1 MGQEEKPS
9 EVRHDDEIAPY
20 TQPVGGNLRQ
30 TKEDQETA
38 TYVGENITFVDE
50 ETSKELFWTVNKRI
64 LACMLGTYFCQSLD
78 KGTLGF
84 ASIMG
89 IQDDAHLVGQD
100 YSWLGTILYMGVL
113 VGEYPTNLLLQKLP
127 VAKYVAANVFLWGV
141 VIACSAAAKDF
152 KSLMI
157 VRFLLGMFESCIQPA
172 FIIMTSMWASQNFP
186 KSNSQAPSNIFIAVG
201 GIIAWGASHYVG
213 HSIYSWQLLF
223 LVLGCVTCVW
233 ALFIGWWLPDSP
245 MKAKCFTEDQK
256 RMMVERVR
264 TNETGIQNKTYKTY
278 QVLETV
284 KDPVIWCYIM
294 LQITSTLVIG
304 GLGVFSNI
312 IIKSFGFT
320 LLQTQLLNIA
330 QGAVTILVMVG
341 GATLGMDNVIFPLDS
356 NPSIVSQL
364 IQHSPP
370 IIGTAVIFS
379 ITPTQQTRVGLLI
392 AFYCTQFYLAQ
403 GNLIFSLISRNI
415 AGQTKKST
423 ALAMTFVAWAAGNM
437 TAPQI
442 FQKGDAPR
450 YRAGFTAHFCLYVL
464 FNIFLVILRILLT
477 RRNKAKQAATAT
489 ALALDGTTDPEQ
501 VDGKI
506 THARAFDDLTDK
518 ENPDFRLAI
527 SSRRSSIN
535 KALSRIYKTKFCW
548 IMKAG
553 ISAGLCNP

>member
-1 MGQEEKPS
+1 MVQEEKS
-9 EVRHDDEIAPY
+9 SGVRHDEIAPC
-20 TQPVGGNLRQ
+20 TQPVEENYHQAKEDEETAKYVGGN
-30 TKEDQETA
+30 T
-38 TYVGENITFVDE
+38 TFVDE
-50 ETSKELFWTVNKRI
+50 ETSKKLFWTVNKRI

-89 IQDDAHLVGQD
+89 IQNDAHLVGQD

-152 KSLMI
+152 KSLI
-157 VRFLLGMFESCIQPA
+157 VVRFLLGMFESCIQPA
-172 FIIMTSMWASQNFP
+172 FIIMTSMWASQHFP
-186 KSNSQAPSNIFIAVG
+186 KSNSQAPSNISIAVYEARTDRPDIALVG

-223 LVLGCVTCVW
+223 LVLGCVTCGW
-233 ALFIGWWLPDSP
+233 AVFIGWWLPDSP

-264 TNETGIQNKTYKTY
+264 TNDTGIQNKTYKPY
-278 QVLETV
+278 QALETL

-330 QGAVTILVMVG
+330 QGAVTVLVMVG
-341 GATLGMDNVIFPLDS
+341 GATLGQTTGQTILVMHAWTI
-356 NPSIVSQL
+356 
-364 IQHSPP
+364 PP
-370 IIGTAVIFS
+370 IIGTAAIYS
-379 ITPTQQTRVGLLI
+379 ITPTPQTRVGLLI
-392 AFYCTQFYLAQ
+392 AFYCTQFHLAQ
-403 GNLIFSLISRNI
+403 GNLIFSMISRNI

-450 YRAGFTAHFCLYVL
+450 YKNGFIAHFCLYVL
-464 FNIFLVILRILLT
+464 FNIFLVALRLLLT
-477 RRNKAKQAATAT
+477 RRNKAKQVATAT
-489 ALALDGTTDPEQ
+489 ALALEGTTDLKQ
-501 VDGKI
+501 LDGKI
-506 THARAFDDLTDK
+506 THSRAFDDLTDK
-518 ENPDFRLAI
+518 ENPDFR
-527 SSRRSSIN
+527 
-535 KALSRIYKTKFCW
+535 YVF
-548 IMKAG
+548 
-553 ISAGLCNP
+553 